1 MLLLP
6 SDPSHMCNPCEAAQI
21 SSFNSLP
28 AAQFKFRA
36 TPAVVLPPIH
46 SPRRRYGYVAT
57 GQSVSHSEECQ
68 LCDES
73 ECPMPRSP
81 QQDATRDD
89 EAALTSDEVPS
100 SANDHHT
107 PMLIA
112 EAPGDGWTAP
122 RAIAY
127 TPPQAVPAPTQN
139 LDDPDLPYWLALN
152 RVKGIGPARFK
163 LLLDAFGSAEAA
175 WHGSFAAWQAAGLD
189 ARTANGL
196 EQQRKRIVP
205 EAEVERLT
213 KLRVTVLRLT
223 DTRYPRLLREITL
236 PPPVLYLRGTLTPED
251 DWAVAI
257 VGTRRATAYGRQ
269 ITERLATELTQNGIT
284 IVSGLAR
291 GIDTHAHH
299 ATLDAG
305 GRTIA
310 VLGCGPD
317 LVYPPENARLAARI
331 VESGCI
337 ITEFG
342 PGTQPEA
349 GNFPARNRLI
359 SGLSLG
365 VLVAEAPEDSGALIT
380 TRFAAEQGRDVFAIP
395 GNITSRASAGANR
408 LIQDGAKLV
417 LDVND
422 IISELNVHLVPSS
435 PTGNASPST
444 RRQSPASHEAPP
456 PAQMELSML
465 LPENDA
471 EALVLQHLPAG
482 GEPRHIDEICRST
495 SLPIAT
501 VSGTLVMLEL
511 KGHVLLVGPMT
522 YARPS

>member
-1 MLLLP
+1 
-6 SDPSHMCNPCEAAQI
+6 
-21 SSFNSLP
+21 
-28 AAQFKFRA
+28 
-36 TPAVVLPPIH
+36 
-46 SPRRRYGYVAT
+46 
-57 GQSVSHSEECQ
+57 
-68 LCDES
+68 
-73 ECPMPRSP
+73 MPRSHP
-81 QQDATRDD
+81 EHVTSGDAL
-89 EAALTSDEVPS
+89 AIGMS
-100 SANDHHT
+100 SIKTQKFTNDYQAPAT
-107 PMLIA
+107 VA

-122 RAIAY
+122 RAITYA
-127 TPPQAVPAPTQN
+127 PPQTIPSLTQD
-139 LDDPDLPYWLALN
+139 LDDPDLPYWLAIN

-175 WHGSFAAWQAAGLD
+175 WQGSLTAWQAAGLD
-189 ARTANGL
+189 TRTAAGF

-205 EAEVERLT
+205 DAEVERLL
-213 KLRVTVLRLT
+213 KLHVGVLRLT
-223 DTRYPRLLREITL
+223 DAAYPRLLREITL
-236 PPPVLYLRGTLTPED
+236 PPPVLYIRGTLTPED

-269 ITERLATELTQNGIT
+269 ITERLATELAQHDIT

-299 ATLDAG
+299 ATLDGG

-317 LVYPPENARLAARI
+317 LVYPPENAKLAARI
-331 VESGCI
+331 VENGCI

-365 VLVAEAPEDSGALIT
+365 VLVAEAPDDSGALIT
-380 TRFAAEQGRDVFAIP
+380 TRFAAEQGRDVFAVP
-395 GNITSRASAGANR
+395 GNITSRTSSGANR

-422 IISELNVHLVPSS
+422 ILPELNVHLAPPPPSAHRTS
-435 PTGNASPST
+435 ST
-444 RRQSPASHEAPP
+444 RHQTSSSQETVP

-471 EALVLQHLPAG
+471 ESLVLQHLPSD
-482 GEPRHIDEICRST
+482 GEPRHIDDICRASN
-495 SLPIAT
+495 LPVAT

-511 KGHVLLVGPMT
+511 KGLVLLVGPMT

>member
-1 MLLLP
+1 MP
-6 SDPSHMCNPCEAAQI
+6 QSRRTYSPTDDTSAIGSDE
-21 SSFNSLP
+21 
-28 AAQFKFRA
+28 A
-36 TPAVVLPPIH
+36 TPHAN
-46 SPRRRYGYVAT
+46 SQQT
-57 GQSVSHSEECQ
+57 Q
-68 LCDES
+68 L
-73 ECPMPRSP
+73 
-81 QQDATRDD
+81 
-89 EAALTSDEVPS
+89 
-100 SANDHHT
+100 
-107 PMLIA
+107 LIA
-112 EAPGDGWTAP
+112 DAPGDGWTAP
-122 RAIAY
+122 RAVAY
-127 TPPQAVPAPTQN
+127 TAPQALPAPAQD

-163 LLLDAFGSAEAA
+163 LLLDAFGTAEAA
-175 WHGSFAAWQAAGLD
+175 WRGTISAWQAAGLD
-189 ARTANGL
+189 TRTANGL

-205 EAEVERLT
+205 EAEVERLI
-213 KLRVTVLRLT
+213 KLRVGVLRLSDAT
-223 DTRYPRLLREITL
+223 YPRLLREITL
-236 PPPVLYLRGTLTPED
+236 PPPVLYVRGTLTPED

-269 ITERLATELTQNGIT
+269 IAERLATELAQHGIT

-291 GIDTHAHH
+291 GIDTHAHTS
-299 ATLDAG
+299 ALDAG
-305 GRTIA
+305 SRTIA

-317 LVYPPENARLAARI
+317 LVYPPENAKLAARI
-331 VESGCI
+331 IESGCI

-365 VLVAEAPEDSGALIT
+365 VLVAEAPDDSGALIT
-380 TRFAAEQGRDVFAIP
+380 TRFAAEQGRDVFAVP

-422 IISELNVHLVPSS
+422 ILSELNTHLVSPSVS
-435 PTGNASPST
+435 TRSIPST
-444 RRQSPASHEAPP
+444 RRLPATSPETPTPP

-471 EALVLQHLPAG
+471 ESLVLQHLPAG
-482 GEPRHIDEICRST
+482 GEPRHIDEICRAS

-501 VSGTLVMLEL
+501 VSGSLVMLEL
-511 KGHVLLVGPMT
+511 KGHVVLVGPMT
-522 YARPS
+522 YARPSE